1 MSGKRVDKRNWHWF
15 VRFIAGCFIRV
26 VFRRKPRRT
35 SLSLDTP
42 FILLSNHQTSFD
54 AGIMIAD
61 IDEYFVPVA
70 SEHVLH
76 IPFLG
81 KLVKLLIDPI
91 IVMKGGIKVRGVSGI
106 LKTLRRGT
114 SVMMHPEGTRTYD
127 GTTFS
132 IGEETGKLVK
142 HSGAAL
148 VTFRMQGG
156 YLAMPRWADYRRKG
170 PVTGDIAGIY
180 SAQEIGK
187 MSVSEITD
195 IIRRD
200 LYQDD
205 YAMQESRRI
214 RYRGRNRAEGI
225 ENLIFIC
232 PSCRSTGTFHG
243 EGNYGVCS
251 CGARMYC
258 DEYGYFSGVSVRDMN
273 ADMTGY
279 FRKTYSRDI
288 EFSDDDAVIQ
298 IINDDYTR
306 ETLYRGRINGYYD
319 RITAGENVFMF
330 SDFNDSPDLMDNGTK
345 GCISAGSMHFVI
357 TGNRI
362 NLYKYVLLYEEFK
375 KNFR

>member
-1 MSGKRVDKRNWHWF
+1 MSGKRIDKKNWQWL
-15 VRFIAGCFIRV
+15 VRFVAVCFIRV
-26 VFRRKPRRT
+26 VFRRKPVRR

-54 AGIMIAD
+54 VGVMMAD

-91 IVMKGGIKVRGVSGI
+91 IVMKGSIKVRGVSDI
-106 LKTLRRGT
+106 LRTVRRGT

-127 GTTFS
+127 GTTFR

-156 YLAMPRWADYRRKG
+156 YLAMPRWADHRRKG

-180 SAQEIGK
+180 SAEEIRH
-187 MSVSEITD
+187 MSVSEVTD
-195 IIRRD
+195 VIRRD

-214 RYRGRNRAEGI
+214 RYRGRKRAEGI

-251 CGARMYC
+251 CGLRMYC
-258 DEYGYFSGVSVRDMN
+258 DEYGYFDGVSVRDMN
-273 ADMTGY
+273 ADMAGY
-279 FRKTYSRDI
+279 FREIYSEDI

-298 IINDDYTR
+298 IIKDDYSR
-306 ETLYRGRINGYYD
+306 ETVYRGRINGYYD
-319 RITAGENVFMF
+319 RITAGDSVFLF
-330 SDFNDSPDLMDNGTK
+330 SDFNDAPDLMDNGTR
-345 GCISAGSMHFVI
+345 GCISTGSTHYVI
-357 TGNRI
+357 SGNGV

-375 KNFR
+375 KNFS